1 MTDVGE
7 ARHAPPC
14 LALDIGATK
23 VEAAL
28 VERDGTTRARSCI
41 SDADHHDH
49 LITAIIE
56 LSRRVMSEGPVAVVG
71 VGCAGPM
78 SGGGEEV
85 SPLNI
90 PQWRAFPLRRT
101 LSEALGLDV
110 FVDGDARALALAD
123 GAFGAALVACR
134 GRP

>member
-28 VERDGTTRARSCI
+28 VERDGTTRARSRI
-41 SDADHHDH
+41 SDADHHDD

-56 LSRRVMSEGPVAVVG
+56 LSGRVMSEGPVAIVG
-71 VGCAGPM
+71 VGVRCAGPV
-78 SGGGEEV
+78 SHGGEEV
-85 SPLNI
+85 SSLNI

-110 FVDGDARALALAD
+110 FVDGDARALALAE
-123 GAFGAALVACR
+123 GALVAGR

>member
-41 SDADHHDH
+41 SDADHHDD

-56 LSRRVMSEGPVAVVG
+56 LFRRVMSEGPVAVVG

-78 SGGGEEV
+78 SRGGEEV

-110 FVDGDARALALAD
+110 FVDGDARAPALAD
-123 GAFGAALVACR
+123 GAFGAAPVAWR